1 MVTRYLPTCATP
13 ARMQPELSPLPRFR
27 VRTPVTI
34 DATIVGVL
42 DSFDVQ
48 IADLSEGGAL
58 VLGGGLPAKA
68 RCEVHYAGQIVF
80 ATVMWSDNGRLGL
93 RFPFEL
99 RDGPLH
105 QRLMIARSHHQ
116 PRALARAMRG
126 PGGFG
131 RRGL

>member
-1 MVTRYLPTCATP
+1 
-13 ARMQPELSPLPRFR
+13 MQTEPSLLPRFH

-34 DATIVGVL
+34 DVAIVGVL
-42 DSFDVQ
+42 HSFDAQ
-48 IADLSEGGAL
+48 IADLSEGGAMI
-58 VLGGGLPAKA
+58 VGGGLPAKA
-68 RCEVHYAGQIVF
+68 RCEVHYAGQIVY
-80 ATVMWSDNGRLGL
+80 ATVMWSENGRMGL

-105 QRLMIARSHHQ
+105 QRLMIARGHHQ
-116 PRALARAMRG
+116 PRSWIGTVRG